1 MAGSEINRP
10 FTYLPAEQGWVTIAI
25 SIIHPVRESFVVLHS
40 YVFQM
45 FNRNQDA
52 KIAKLISLLGVL
64 CAFARDK
71 QTCLCFSFL
80 TIGNCFE
87 FRPPAWLRARISSFE
102 IVFLLIPSPFETVSQ
117 CHPEAIAEGSRF
129 SKWQETLD
137 SSLCSE

>member
-25 SIIHPVRESFVVLHS
+25 SITHPVRESFVVLHS

-52 KIAKLISLLGVL
+52 KIAKLISLRGVL

-71 QTCLCFSFL
+71 QTSLCFSFL

-87 FRPPAWLRARISSFE
+87 FRPPAWLRAGISCFE
-102 IVFLLIPSPFETVSQ
+102 FVIFYTWRLCARHVFSDFFFIQ
-117 CHPEAIAEGSRF
+117 N
-129 SKWQETLD
+129 SKYFWLD
-137 SSLCSE
+137 FG